1 MEYKSIK
8 EFRESA
14 GYEIDSKWYPRV
26 TSIVSIKAKPALYK
40 YYANL
45 GNYDEG
51 ERIKQKSAEEGTAVH
66 EAIQAVMIG
75 KELPENPEMKAVV
88 DAFLKFNETAKIQA
102 DPEWIEKRIINND
115 DRYSGTV
122 DSVVLLNGKLGV
134 LDIKTSQAIYRDYC
148 LQTSA
153 YMATIQKSLKELS
166 TRWILRID
174 QKQVCPKCRSSRRTK
189 GGREVIKIPYGNS
202 YARNCRHEWSEM
214 QGEIELQEFPSFH
227 EDYQA
232 FLGAKTLW
240 EWEHLDLLKKVGYR

>member
-8 EFRESA
+8 EFRETA
-14 GYEIDSKWYPRV
+14 GYLIDDTWYPRV
-26 TSIVSIKAKPALYK
+26 TSIISIKAKPALYK

-45 GNYDEG
+45 GNYEEG

-75 KELPENPEMKAVV
+75 EELPENLETKAVV
-88 DAFLKFNETAKIQA
+88 EAFKKFTETTKIEA

-134 LDIKTSQAIYRDYC
+134 LDIKTSQAIYRDYN
-148 LQTSA
+148 LQTAA
-153 YMATIQKSLKELS
+153 YMTTIQKDLKDLS

-174 QKQVCPKCRSSRRTK
+174 QKQTCIKCKASRRTK
-189 GGREVIKIPYGNS
+189 GGREVIKIPYSNP
-202 YARNCRHEWSEM
+202 YARNCRHEWSEV
-214 QGEIELQEFPSFH
+214 QGDIELQEFPSLYD
-227 EDYQA
+227 DYQA

-240 EWEHLDLLKKVGYR
+240 EWEHIELLKKVGYR